1 MSVALTIPRSWDM
14 YQTAVAA
21 PSTGFAGRPG
31 IRRKEPNESQSS
43 QLDSRG

>member
-1 MSVALTIPRSWDM
+1 MPVALPILRSWHM

-21 PSTGFAGRPG
+21 LSAGFAGRPG
-31 IRRKEPNESQSS
+31 MRRKEPNESQNS